1 MNEAVFFHGARD
13 VRVAPINLREGRPGE
28 TLIDVA
34 AVGICG
40 SDLHYYKDGG
50 IGSAM
55 IREPFI
61 PGHEFGGRLTEDV
74 PELGLGRGAL
84 VAVDP
89 NRSCGRCEW
98 CLEGHRNLCPNVE
111 FIGAPPFDGAMTN
124 QIWVPKSQIVTL
136 PVTMDALEAA
146 MLEPLGVAIHAID
159 LAKPRLLEPVALL
172 GAGPIGLL
180 ILQALKV
187 AGAGDVHV
195 IEPLAH
201 RRAAALGLD
210 AKGVF
215 ATVENFVDG
224 TSKGGRPLVIEAT
237 NSPLGFRDAVRA
249 SRIGGRAILAGI
261 PDGDAYTLPASEAR
275 RRGLKIKFVRRM
287 GNDYPR
293 AIELVSSGRVNVRA
307 LVTHREGLDA
317 APELFEALA
326 LGRPGYVKALLY
338 PNGGFQN
345 GSSLP
350 SSVGMAMST
359 TCRPCSGP

>member
-1 MNEAVFFHGARD
+1 MNHAVFLHGSRD
-13 VRVAPINLREGRPGE
+13 VRVAPINLREGHPDE

-40 SDLHYYKDGG
+40 SDLHYYKEGG
-50 IGSAM
+50 IGSA
-55 IREPFI
+55 IIHEPFI
-61 PGHEFGGRLTEDV
+61 PGHEFGGRLCEDV

-89 NRSCGRCEW
+89 NRSCGRCER

-124 QIWVPKSQIVTL
+124 QIWVPTSQIIALPETL
-136 PVTMDALEAA
+136 DPLEAA
-146 MLEPLGVAIHAID
+146 MLEPLGVAIHTVD
-159 LAKPRLLEPVALL
+159 LAKPHLLEPVALL

-180 ILQALKV
+180 ILQVLKV
-187 AGAGDVHV
+187 AGAGEVHV

-201 RRAAALGLD
+201 RRAASLALG
-210 AKGVF
+210 AKEVF
-215 ATVENFVDG
+215 ATTDEFING
-224 TSKGGRPLVIEAT
+224 PGKGGRPLVIEAT

-249 SRIGGRAILAGI
+249 SRIGGRVILAGI

-275 RRGLKIKFVRRM
+275 RRALKIKFVRRM
-287 GNDYPR
+287 GDDYPR
-293 AIELVSSGRVNVRA
+293 AVELVASGRVNVRA
-307 LVTHREGLDA
+307 MVTHREGLDA

-338 PNGGFQN
+338 PNG
-345 GSSLP
+345 
-350 SSVGMAMST
+350 
-359 TCRPCSGP
+359 